1 MCCSGSKPGTNF
13 ECGVTVFLDAR
24 NLANKRYVSDFS
36 TVADARTANTS
47 VFYPGVGRAF
57 YAGVKYKF

>member
-1 MCCSGSKPGTNF
+1 MNSSAASRCFSTHA
-13 ECGVTVFLDAR
+13 TAD
-24 NLANKRYVSDFS
+24 KRYVSDFS

-57 YAGVKYKF
+57 YAGVKFKF